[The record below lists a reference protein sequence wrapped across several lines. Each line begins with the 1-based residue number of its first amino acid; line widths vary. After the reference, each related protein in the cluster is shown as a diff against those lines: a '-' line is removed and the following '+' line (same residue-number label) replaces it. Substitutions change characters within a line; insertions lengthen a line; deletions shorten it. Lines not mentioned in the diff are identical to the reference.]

1 MAQAYGEAEKAY
13 GLGEVPVGAVIVQ
26 AGRVIARG
34 YNKKETRN
42 NPLAHGE
49 IEAIYKATKAL
60 GRWRLS
66 DCTLYVTLEPC
77 PMCAGAIVNARLGRL
92 VIGARDEK
100 RGACGSQLNILTSEA
115 SNYYPKVEYGVLE
128 KECSHILS
136 RFFKELRK
144 KKK

>member
-1 MAQAYGEAEKAY
+1 MAAAYEEARKAY
-13 GLGEVPVGAVIVQ
+13 EIGEVPVGAVIVKD
-26 AGRVIARG
+26 GKIIARG
-34 YNKKETRN
+34 FNKKETRQ

-49 IEAIYKATKAL
+49 IEAIYRASKIL

-66 DCTLYVTLEPC
+66 DCSLYVTLEPC
-77 PMCAGAIVNARLGRL
+77 PMCAGAIVNARLARL

-128 KECSHILS
+128 ERCSQILS
-136 RFFKELRK
+136 RFFKELRENK
-144 KKK
+144 